1 VNTGHAYV
9 APFRGGQAIGER
21 EWVDIIDGEVRQW
34 SPDGKLLYATSYRDG
49 HRCIWAQRVNPA
61 TKHPVG
67 APFAV
72 YHSHN
77 ARVSLANQGDLTL
90 SLAGGKL
97 VFTMGERNGN
107 IWMAEFKPGPVGV
120 IHTACSTHLLGREAA
135 EKSSLSNFMQRCCPH
150 NSGRRVAISET
161 MVEQEFGNDK
171 CLSTLLSRDKSGSP
185 VV

>member
-107 IWMAEFKPGPVGV
+107 IWMAEFKP
-120 IHTACSTHLLGREAA
+120 
-135 EKSSLSNFMQRCCPH
+135 
-150 NSGRRVAISET
+150 
-161 MVEQEFGNDK
+161 
-171 CLSTLLSRDKSGSP
+171 
-185 VV
+185 